1 MAYDPSNTSFTKTYY
16 TVKTTGD
23 TWFKPTLGLSDSP
36 DYTASKTQALAQ
48 CLRMTPHTAST
59 ALELVAS

>member
-1 MAYDPSNTSFTKTYY
+1 MTYDPSSTAFAKIYY

-23 TWFKPTLGLSDSP
+23 TWFKPTLGSSDSP

-48 CLRMTPHTAST
+48 CLRMMPQTSST

>member
-23 TWFKPTLGLSDSP
+23 TWFKPTLGSSDSP
-36 DYTASKTQALAQ
+36 DYTASKTQALTQ
-48 CLRMTPHTAST
+48 CLRMTPHTDI
-59 ALELVAS
+59 